1 MFVSLAGYAVDMRPL
16 RVHVPAFWRATS
28 EVWTVSLKAGL
39 YTYKAVERARRVD
52 RHTGTQWLAYLSD
65 VYLRAGRLDDAPTM
79 AERLLALGRE
89 RRKRSTE
96 ARGWHLFGEIAIQ
109 CESPH
114 AEEAVAPYRQGSS
127 P

>member
-1 MFVSLAGYAVDMRPL
+1 MVGL
-16 RVHVPAFWRATS
+16 S
-28 EVWTVSLKAGL
+28 E
-39 YTYKAVERARRVD
+39 RR
-52 RHTGTQWLAYLSD
+52 LP
-65 VYLRAGRLDDAPTM
+65 RAGRLDDVHTM

-89 RRKRSTE
+89 RRERSTE

-114 AEEAVAPYRQGSS
+114 AEEAKPTTVRPS

>member
-1 MFVSLAGYAVDMRPL
+1 MT
-16 RVHVPAFWRATS
+16 H
-28 EVWTVSLKAGL
+28 
-39 YTYKAVERARRVD
+39 
-52 RHTGTQWLAYLSD
+52 
-65 VYLRAGRLDDAPTM
+65 TM

-89 RRKRSTE
+89 RRERSTE

-114 AEEAVAPYRQGSS
+114 AEEAKPTTVRPS